1 MELIPKLL
9 NDKNI
14 ILTGCNRG
22 IGEKTLEQ
30 LAKNGAN
37 VWACTRKISQEDIT
51 KYDTLENSFHIKIW
65 PITLDLSNSESINEA
80 IKEIRKFKLPI
91 DGLINN
97 AGITYNALF
106 QMSSIS
112 MIKEVF
118 EINLFSQILFTQFVL
133 KLMLRNNSGSIVNI
147 SSTAGIDANLG
158 RSIYGASKAAMI
170 CITKAIAREV
180 GEKGIRINSI
190 APGIT
195 QTDMIKSM
203 SNEIIEET
211 RQLTQ
216 LKRLGE
222 PIDIA
227 NVCVFLLSELSS
239 YLTGQVIRVDG
250 GLKI

>member
-37 VWACTRKISQEDIT
+37 IWACTRKISQEDIT
-51 KYDTLENSFHIKIW
+51 KYDTLEYSFHIKIW
-65 PITLDLSNSESINEA
+65 PITLDLSDSESINEA
-80 IKEIRKFKLPI
+80 IKEIRKFKFPI

-147 SSTAGIDANLG
+147 SSTAGIDANSG

-195 QTDMIKSM
+195 QTEMIKSM
-203 SNEIIEET
+203 SNEVIEET

-222 PIDIA
+222 PVDIA
-227 NVCVFLLSELSS
+227 NVCIFLLSELSS

-250 GLKI
+250 GLQI

>member
-1 MELIPKLL
+1 
-9 NDKNI
+9 
-14 ILTGCNRG
+14 
-22 IGEKTLEQ
+22 
-30 LAKNGAN
+30 
-37 VWACTRKISQEDIT
+37 
-51 KYDTLENSFHIKIW
+51 
-65 PITLDLSNSESINEA
+65 
-80 IKEIRKFKLPI
+80 
-91 DGLINN
+91 
-97 AGITYNALF
+97 
-106 QMSSIS
+106 
-112 MIKEVF
+112 
-118 EINLFSQILFTQFVL
+118 
-133 KLMLRNNSGSIVNI
+133 VNI